1 MNENEIFLCRIKIM
15 NQTIK
20 IVLIFLIMSIIS
32 LYLLADDNIK
42 NENNLE
48 DRMKAVFIF
57 NFTKYIQW
65 SDNDTS
71 GTFEIAIIGSSNI
84 IDPLKEIAKN
94 KFINNKQIKIKN
106 CKDIQDIIT
115 PHILFISISEKNNL
129 DKILQKVKNKN
140 ILTISD
146 CKGFA
151 NKGVAINFVIVKG
164 KIKFEINTRAI
175 ESAGLQ
181 ISSQLL
187 KLAILV
193 QEEGEQS
200 ND

>member
-1 MNENEIFLCRIKIM
+1 
-15 NQTIK
+15 
-20 IVLIFLIMSIIS
+20 MSIIS
-32 LYLLADDNIK
+32 LYLLADENIN

-57 NFTKYIQW
+57 NFTKYINW
-65 SDNDTS
+65 TNSDTS
-71 GTFEIAIIGSSNI
+71 GTFEIAIIGNSNI
-84 IDPLKEIAKN
+84 INPLKKIAKN
-94 KFINNKQIKIKN
+94 KLINKKQIKIIS
-106 CKDIQDIIT
+106 CKDIQDINT
-115 PHILFISISEKNNL
+115 PHILFISTSEKKNL

-146 CKGFA
+146 VKGFA
-151 NKGVAINFVIVKG
+151 NKGVTINFVMVKG
-164 KIKFEINTRAI
+164 KIKFEINTHAI

-193 QEEGEQS
+193 
-200 ND
+200 

>member
-1 MNENEIFLCRIKIM
+1 MMNRAMKKI
-15 NQTIK
+15 
-20 IVLIFLIMSIIS
+20 LIFLIMSFIS
-32 LYLLADDNIK
+32 LYLLADENIN

-48 DRMKAVFIF
+48 DRMKAVFVF
-57 NFTKYIQW
+57 NFTKYINW
-65 SDNDTS
+65 TNSDTS
-71 GTFEIAIIGSSNI
+71 GTFEIAIIGNSNI

-94 KFINNKQIKIKN
+94 KFINNKQIKIKH

-115 PHILFISISEKNNL
+115 PHILFISTSEKKNL

-164 KIKFEINTRAI
+164 KIKFEINTRVI
-175 ESAGLQ
+175 ESVGLQ